1 MEMPYDLG
9 SKGSCMVGGNVSTN
23 VGGKLFY
30 KYGNLRGNLLGLEV
44 VLANGEI
51 LNLMKEI

>member
-1 MEMPYDLG
+1 MPYDLG
-9 SKGSCMVGGNVSTN
+9 SKGSCMVGGNISTH

-30 KYGNLRGNLLGLEV
+30 KYGPLRGNLLGIEA

-51 LNLMKEI
+51 LNMMSEV

>member
-1 MEMPYDLG
+1 MPYDLG